1 MERRRDKQDQMVKAK
16 RGSAGR
22 QARDKWVKR
31 SGGNKQRGGGG
42 GGVRDGGK
50 GGSKGRGKSSGTGGG
65 TGGGKREWR
74 RGQAAESRRHGGGGG
89 GGNGGGSPTV
99 PNDLNDIFPAS
110 IKTRADFQNIFDRYD
125 HTDRSGE
132 TQSSKDLALVTA
144 LQRPAE
150 ERTARDIQLLGRW
163 IRKFPRFKEVKL
175 PVCMAIAKLLECHT
189 KEPNESV
196 FKQGSA
202 GYRFYMI
209 VRGSVVVRVNGKEVV
224 RLGERQT
231 FGELA
236 LESSEGRR
244 ASIVA
249 ADSATSRNP
258 STVAMTNNASTA
270 NDAALNTANRIK
282 SMQSTPQQASLGSS
296 SRREVEEAGGGGT
309 TIGDDRRSM
318 GSVRTR
324 SRDHRDSDGGPGGCI
339 LASLTRQKYLS
350 ILRRFESQAKHQ
362 LLTFISSEV
371 PIFNGWSKTKL
382 ACISQVVTEQS
393 VAAGQTIV
401 EEGAAETSG
410 PMFFIMS
417 GSCKVTKAHEETI
430 RNRWPHPGGGY
441 ATSILFCV
449 SYLSILV
456 CSLCVRVLSF

>member
-1 MERRRDKQDQMVKAK
+1 M
-16 RGSAGR
+16 
-22 QARDKWVKR
+22 
-31 SGGNKQRGGGG
+31 
-42 GGVRDGGK
+42 
-50 GGSKGRGKSSGTGGG
+50 
-65 TGGGKREWR
+65 
-74 RGQAAESRRHGGGGG
+74 
-89 GGNGGGSPTV
+89 
-99 PNDLNDIFPAS
+99 
-110 IKTRADFQNIFDRYD
+110 
-125 HTDRSGE
+125 
-132 TQSSKDLALVTA
+132 ALVTA

-163 IRKFPRFKEVKL
+163 IRKFPRFKKVKL

-249 ADSATSRNP
+249 ADSATSRSP
-258 STVAMTNNASTA
+258 STVATTNTASAA

-282 SMQSTPQQASLGSS
+282 SMQSTPQASS
-296 SRREVEEAGGGGT
+296 SRREVEEAGGGGP
-309 TIGDDRRSM
+309 TIGDDRSNRHSM
-318 GSVRTR
+318 GSTSTR
-324 SRDHRDSDGGPGGCI
+324 SSGHRDSDGGPGGCI

-417 GSCKVTKAHEETI
+417 GSCEVTKGHEETI

-441 ATSILFCV
+441 VTQCHVVCVLF
-449 SYLSILV
+449 
-456 CSLCVRVLSF
+456 